1 MRFRMVLAGVLLAAA
16 SMLLAQS
23 SGGPYVMRKDVV
35 AGGGGASSGGGYR
48 VVATLAQPVAAV
60 QSGGSYV
67 LTGGFHG
74 RRPADTPQ
82 IFCDGFEDTPCP

>member
-1 MRFRMVLAGVLLAAA
+1 MRLKMLVAGILLVGA
-16 SMLLAQS
+16 SLLLAQS

-35 AGGGGASSGGGYR
+35 AGGGSASTGGSYR
-48 VVATLAQPVAAV
+48 VVATLAQPVASV

-74 RRPADTPQ
+74 RRPAEVPE
-82 IFCDGFEDTPCP
+82 IFCDSFEDTPCP

>member
-1 MRFRMVLAGVLLAAA
+1 MRPRVVLASVLLATA
-16 SMLLAQS
+16 SLLLAQS

-35 AGGGGASSGGGYR
+35 AGGGGTSSGGTYR
-48 VVATLAQPVAAV
+48 VTATLAQPVAAV

-74 RRPADTPQ
+74 RRPAATPRL
-82 IFCDGFEDTPCP
+82 FCDSFEDTPCP